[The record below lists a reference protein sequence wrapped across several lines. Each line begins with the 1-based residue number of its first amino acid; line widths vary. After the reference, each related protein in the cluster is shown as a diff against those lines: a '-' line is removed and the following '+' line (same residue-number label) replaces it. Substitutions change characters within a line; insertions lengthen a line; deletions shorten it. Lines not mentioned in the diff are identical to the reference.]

1 MIRIPAID
9 LREGRVVRLR
19 QGDYAA
25 ETRYESDPLALAL
38 QYADAGASHLHLVDL
53 DAARAGVSSQRNLM
67 SAMARDSGLRV
78 QAGGGVRERADLQA
92 LLDGGIS
99 RVVIGSLAVRSPD
112 LVLAWAD
119 EFGPDRILVA
129 LDARADAEGIFRLP
143 VAGWTETTSLRLE
156 DRLGLFL
163 AAGLNEF
170 LCTDIDRDGM
180 LSGPNVA
187 LYRELVR
194 QFPAAKFQASGGLSS
209 LDDLRA
215 LASAGCAAVV
225 MGRALLEARF
235 TVAEALAC

>member
-19 QGDYAA
+19 QGDYAD
-25 ETRYESDPLALAL
+25 ETRYDSDPLALAL
-38 QYADAGASHLHLVDL
+38 QYADEGASHLHLVDL
-53 DAARAGVSSQRNLM
+53 DAARAGVSSQRSLM

-78 QAGGGVRERADLQA
+78 QAGGGVRERADVQA
-92 LLDGGIS
+92 LLDAGIS
-99 RVVIGSLAVRSPD
+99 RVVIGSLAVRSPS

-143 VAGWTETTSLRLE
+143 IAGWTETTSLRLE
-156 DRLGLFL
+156 DRLGLFV

-180 LSGPNVA
+180 LSGPNVV
-187 LYRELVR
+187 LYRELIR

-215 LASAGCAAVV
+215 LANTGCAAVV

-235 TVAEALAC
+235 SLAEALAC